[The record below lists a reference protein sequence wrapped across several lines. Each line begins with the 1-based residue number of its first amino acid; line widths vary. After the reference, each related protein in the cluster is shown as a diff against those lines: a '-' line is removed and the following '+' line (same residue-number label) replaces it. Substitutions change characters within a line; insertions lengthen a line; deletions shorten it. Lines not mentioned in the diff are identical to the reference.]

1 MLGSTSLWQDS
12 PPWRC
17 VVVLTITATMLSVL
31 LFLRSTGT
39 PVVGASYTPPVPQTP
54 QRPTTSAIASTQAA
68 LPAGA
73 QAPPATL
80 PNPAGSTE
88 SHDPDFDVAVA
99 SGSASQFPPGTELH
113 AVGVYKGAPPRGQ
126 TEKPWWANCT
136 GQMGDS
142 RAMQECHA
150 KYAGQHATQSV
161 TVHVSA
167 GRPMVL
173 ALMSYEPVLWKIEG
187 ASSNLQQVV
196 LAGYESQQIA
206 GVPASVPVIVQTSKA
221 SSCPG
226 CVRKA
231 GYFYSYDEGK
241 PEHGPAIS
249 KLEVLTGL
257 QLTSFQGAYQENA
270 FSVSGGNGGSVVA
283 DSVQSYV
290 DGSFRDELKLAGV
303 PVMLPEG
310 QWRGL
315 FYQRN
320 NSAVGEDQILVLAQL
335 DGARLRALLAVRAR
349 TNQQRQGFP
358 VHRACNLIQGY
369 VVKSEAN
376 ESFGPQLC
384 QWVTH
389 VTMPWSQP
397 AFAAAADKLTALNV
411 DVPDVTIAS
420 GMHRADMARSVSVV
434 YYGNPQFQGIRTPHA
449 TWSQSAW
456 HPSRLDASPEKLA
469 YVDEQMKQATIWYQ
483 LLRAQRLH

>member
-1 MLGSTSLWQDS
+1 MPGSTSLWQDS
-12 PPWRC
+12 PPWRY

-31 LFLRSTGT
+31 LFLRSTGA
-39 PVVGASYTPPVPQTP
+39 PVVGASYTPPVPQIS
-54 QRPTTSAIASTQAA
+54 QRPTTSAIAPTPAA

-73 QAPPATL
+73 QAPPATS
-80 PNPAGSTE
+80 PNSTVSTE
-88 SHDPDFDVAVA
+88 SHDPDFDVALA
-99 SGSASQFPPGTELH
+99 SGSAVQFPPGTELH
-113 AVGVYKGAPPRGQ
+113 AVGVYKGAPPPGQ

-136 GQMGDS
+136 GQAGDS

-150 KYAGQHATQSV
+150 KYAGQHTTQSV
-161 TVHVSA
+161 TVRVSA
-167 GRPMVL
+167 GGPMVL
-173 ALMSYEPVLWKIEG
+173 AVMSYEPVLWKIEG

-206 GVPASVPVIVQTSKA
+206 GVPASVPVIVQTSSA

-231 GYFYSYDEGK
+231 GYFYSYDERK

-249 KLEVLTGL
+249 KLEMLTGL
-257 QLTSFQGAYQENA
+257 HLTSFQGAYQENA
-270 FSVSGGNGGSVVA
+270 FSVSGGNGGRVVA
-283 DSVQSYV
+283 DSVQRYV
-290 DGSFRDELKLAGV
+290 DASFRDELKLAGV

-335 DGARLRALLAVRAR
+335 DGTRLRALLAVRAR

-358 VHRACNLIQGY
+358 VHRACSEIQGY

-384 QWVTH
+384 EWVTH

-397 AFAAAADKLTALNV
+397 AFAAAADKLTAMNV

-420 GMHRADMARSVSVV
+420 GMHRADMARSVSVI
-434 YYGNPQFQGIRTPHA
+434 YYGNPQFRGISTPHA

-469 YVDEQMKQATIWYQ
+469 YVDEQMKQTTFWYQ
-483 LLRAQRLH
+483 LLRAQPLH

>member
-1 MLGSTSLWQDS
+1 MPANISLWQDS
-12 PPWRC
+12 PSWRC
-17 VVVLTITATMLSVL
+17 VVVLTITATMLSLL
-31 LFLRSTGT
+31 LFLRSTVA
-39 PVVGASYTPPVPQTP
+39 PVVSASYTPPVPQTP
-54 QRPTTSAIASTQAA
+54 LRPTTSATASTHAA
-68 LPAGA
+68 LSVGA
-73 QAPPATL
+73 QAPSAIV
-80 PNPAGSTE
+80 PNPAGSPE

-99 SGSASQFPPGTELH
+99 SGSAFQFPPGTELH
-113 AVGVYKGAPPRGQ
+113 AVGVYKGAPLRGQ
-126 TEKPWWANCT
+126 SEKPWWANCT
-136 GQMGDS
+136 GQTGDS

-150 KYAGQHATQSV
+150 KYAGQHTTQSV

-196 LAGYESQQIA
+196 LAGYDSQQIA

-231 GYFYSYDEGK
+231 GYFYSYDESK

-249 KLEVLTGL
+249 KLEALTGL
-257 QLTSFQGAYQENA
+257 RLASFQGAYQENA
-270 FSVSGGNGGSVVA
+270 FSVSGGSGGSVVA

-349 TNQQRQGFP
+349 TNEQRQGFP
-358 VHRACNLIQGY
+358 AHRACSLIQGY

-376 ESFGPQLC
+376 EPFGPQLC
-384 QWVTH
+384 EWVTH

-397 AFAAAADKLTALNV
+397 VFAAAADKLTALNV

-420 GMHRADMARSVSVV
+420 GMHRAEMARSISVV
-434 YYGNPQFQGIRTPHA
+434 YYGNPQFQGISTPHA
-449 TWSQSAW
+449 PWSQSAW
-456 HPSRLDASPEKLA
+456 HPSLLAASPEKSA
-469 YVDEQMKQATIWYQ
+469 YVDEQMKQTTIWYQ

>member
-1 MLGSTSLWQDS
+1 MPGSTSLWQDS

-17 VVVLTITATMLSVL
+17 VVVLTITATMLSLL
-31 LFLRSTGT
+31 LFLHSRGA
-39 PVVGASYTPPVPQTP
+39 PVVGASYTPPVPQIP
-54 QRPTTSAIASTQAA
+54 QRPVTSAIASTQTA

-73 QAPPATL
+73 QVPPATL
-80 PNPAGSTE
+80 PSPAGSTE

-99 SGSASQFPPGTELH
+99 SGTASQFPPGTELH

-136 GQMGDS
+136 GQVGDS

-173 ALMSYEPVLWKIEG
+173 AVMSYEPVLWKIEG
-187 ASSNLQQVV
+187 ASNNLRQVV

-231 GYFYSYDEGK
+231 GYFYSYDESK
-241 PEHGPAIS
+241 PEHGPAIG

-283 DSVQSYV
+283 ASVQSYV

-310 QWRGL
+310 EWRGL
-315 FYQRN
+315 FHQRN
-320 NSAVGEDQILVLAQL
+320 NSAIGEDQILVLAQL
-335 DGARLRALLAVRAR
+335 DGTRLRALLAVRTR

-358 VHRACNLIQGY
+358 AHRACGLIQGY

-384 QWVTH
+384 EWVTH

-449 TWSQSAW
+449 TWTQSAW

-469 YVDEQMKQATIWYQ
+469 YVDEQMKQTTFWFQ
-483 LLRAQRLH
+483 LLRAQRLQ